1 MFSNTQTNQNQNK
14 YAKIRNQLEALNN
27 DNNSHFNNSKDK
39 FDILNDKILSISENK
54 NAKNFKNIIEGKI
67 NEVKENFKTNIDS
80 LQQKYSILNTQMTKF
95 NSIIEE
101 EKLNKEKN
109 KIQKELELKQLEE
122 DIKNILS
129 QERNFMKSYIDEYT
143 KKIEDII
150 FNHTQEIKE
159 ENDIIKENIINLKN
173 YMENE
178 INNVNNKI
186 IEENE
191 DKINNIKNITEDIGQ
206 KFGEIKENIET
217 QKQKR
222 EEIENEH
229 ENNISEIMEKTKNEI
244 DIQKQKREEFEA
256 NAFTI
261 IEDTCIKLAENNS

>member
-80 LQQKYSILNTQMTKF
+80 LQQKYSILNSQMSKF

-129 QERNFMKSYIDEYT
+129 QERSFMKSYIDEYT

-150 FNHTQEIKE
+150 INHTQEIK
-159 ENDIIKENIINLKN
+159 
-173 YMENE
+173 
-178 INNVNNKI
+178 
-186 IEENE
+186 EENE
-191 DKINNIKNITEDIGQ
+191 DKINNIKNITADIGQ

-229 ENNISEIMEKTKNEI
+229 ENNISEIMEKIKNEI